1 MSENIKF
8 YRFGKLLFKYLKK
21 RQKEMNFYVTKIF
34 IKKKHLNY
42 FLFLFIL
49 SFYSKIYYFMLIL

>member
-1 MSENIKF
+1 MSENINF
-8 YRFGKLLFKYLKK
+8 YRFDKLFFKYFKEK
-21 RQKEMNFYVTKIF
+21 TKEMNFYVTKIF